1 MSLSFYSL
9 LRLQRYE
16 TFWNYRA
23 IAPSF
28 LIYIKKNDEGLARRP
43 KGKST
48 KQAQSDVYISFAL
61 QGGGRPKA
69 KMHRFLHLRPPLH

>member
-1 MSLSFYSL
+1 V
-9 LRLQRYE
+9 
-16 TFWNYRA
+16 

-48 KQAQSDVYISFAL
+48 KQAQSDACISFAYIHNFL
-61 QGGGRPKA
+61 KKMQKKEGKSILSA
-69 KMHRFLHLRPPLH
+69 KNVD